1 MKRQQGLLIPGLLLA
16 AALAG
21 LTVWALQLQ
30 QRVLTE
36 QLQRTGY
43 ERSVA
48 VQGLFEQLRV
58 DALNSKGSALANNQ
72 AFVAYVAQALNLGG
86 LPDGG
91 VDVSS
96 VSDLLGERAQQLEF
110 AVAAVLDASGR
121 VLASSDAVVPR
132 GQRLSD
138 EALLDRIVDNNLAQ
152 ATVVDMGNGPVL
164 ASVSPMQRGGLFD
177 GFLLAGLRLDAAMM
191 EELAQ
196 AAAAEVTLLQLSRGE
211 VNLRYSNSPRD
222 LQQQLPE
229 LVGTDWAIHQRPDAM
244 LSAGS
249 ESLRLSSLFGADQL
263 LLAYHLP
270 VEATETV
277 LQAVARPLLIA
288 AVIGLALL
296 ALWLW
301 WLGRRLAR

>member
-1 MKRQQGLLIPGLLLA
+1 MKRQQGLLIPGLLLVSVMA
-16 AALAG
+16 VLIF
-21 LTVWALQLQ
+21 WASYQQ
-30 QRVLTE
+30 QRVLAE

-86 LPDGG
+86 LPDGA

-110 AVAAVLDASGR
+110 AVAAVLDDSGR

-132 GQRLSD
+132 GQRISD
-138 EALLDRIVDNNLAQ
+138 QDLLDSVVDNNLPQ
-152 ATVVDMGNGPVL
+152 TTVIDMGNGPVL
-164 ASVSPMQRGGLFD
+164 ASVSPMRRGGLFD
-177 GFLLAGLRLDAAMM
+177 GFMLAGLRLDAAMM

-196 AAAAEVTLLQLSRGE
+196 AAAAEVSLLQLNRGE
-211 VNLRYSNSPRD
+211 VSLRYSNSAPN
-222 LQQQLPE
+222 LQQQLPA
-229 LVGTDWAIHQRPDAM
+229 LVGTDWAIHQGPQSM
-244 LSAGS
+244 LSTGT
-249 ESLRLSSLFGADQL
+249 ETLRLNSLFGADQL

-270 VEATETV
+270 ASASKPV
-277 LQAVARPLLIA
+277 LDEVNRPLLLAGAIGIA
-288 AVIGLALL
+288 LFAI
-296 ALWLW
+296 WLW
-301 WLGRRLAR
+301 WLSRRLTR